1 MIPKYLTIKGLYSYQ
16 KEQTID
22 FSELTKGNLF
32 GIFGNVGAG
41 KSSILEAIM
50 LALYGE
56 VERMG
61 KMGRG
66 YNIMNLSSSEL
77 KIVFDFWVEGKLYR
91 SKVTGSRSKKHFG
104 EVKINPTHFP
114 RA

>member
-1 MIPKYLTIKGLYSYQ
+1 MIPKNLIIKGLYSYQ
-16 KEQTID
+16 AEQTIN
-22 FSELTKGNLF
+22 FTELTKDNLF

-61 KMGRG
+61 KVGRN
-66 YNIMNLSSSEL
+66 YNIMNLSSNDL
-77 KIVFDFWVEGKLYR
+77 LVDF
-91 SKVTGSRSKKHFG
+91 
-104 EVKINPTHFP
+104 
-114 RA
+114 